1 MSFTRIW
8 LSLNICHRLNH
19 LQKGVEMMKRSKTNG
34 TDFEPVINH
43 NLSAPSEDKTVIGK
57 QITIEGSVQG
67 KEDLLIEGTV
77 KGNIELAEH
86 HLTIGLNGHVESD
99 IQARSVTIK
108 GRLTGK
114 VNAFADVSITK
125 EAEFNGEIYAKSIS
139 VENGAYLKA
148 MIELEKESQ
157 EKNIYSIKLEDKPDP
172 DTSQA
177 STSLADEASEAK

>member
-1 MSFTRIW
+1 
-8 LSLNICHRLNH
+8 
-19 LQKGVEMMKRSKTNG
+19 MMRRSKTTE
-34 TDFEPVINH
+34 TDMEPVINP
-43 NLSAPSEDKTVIGK
+43 NLSAPSEGKTVIGK
-57 QITIEGSVQG
+57 QITIEGTVQG

-77 KGNIELAEH
+77 KGSIELAEH
-86 HLTIGLNGHVESD
+86 HLTIGLNGQVESD
-99 IQARSVTIK
+99 IQAKSVTIK

-157 EKNIYSIKLEDKPDP
+157 KKNIHSIKLEDKSAP

-177 STSLADEASEAK
+177 PASLADGASEAK